1 MAINAQ
7 SIFAV
12 TQKRDGNGNFA
23 RRYEEYWRNRSS
35 QEANDIVVERQRT
48 TMIRIN
54 EAACS
59 AIEALSNNL
68 NAQNVEV
75 ESESTEKPMQEV
87 LSFSKDLCS
96 DKVGEL
102 NIIDLSEPAVTS
114 LMKKKF
120 KVSVYEELINSI
132 SLKPAQLTLYAENL
146 IDAMSKAAPS
156 ARALRK
162 ILKSHDTPNEID
174 PLLHADISYMEVTI
188 RYFAHMGIDLILLKA
203 LGIRSY
209 FETQKEHQLYT
220 LYMLNQ
226 LFLSHNDILEFG
238 WIENECCTT
247 GKTKWDGISFLVGD
261 QNVTT
266 TLVEFSGGLKQT
278 SNTKECKDVLKLYRN
293 LLKILESIPSN
304 IKKQAFCVR
313 FYDEWMHF
321 EHLVKINKDYIRNT
335 VVSFQC
341 PSNAR
346 LLVEYVKRIPM
357 IFAWKEAIVT
367 QALEFRQH

>member
-1 MAINAQ
+1 
-7 SIFAV
+7 
-12 TQKRDGNGNFA
+12 
-23 RRYEEYWRNRSS
+23 
-35 QEANDIVVERQRT
+35 
-48 TMIRIN
+48 MIRIN

-59 AIEALSNNL
+59 AIEALSSNL

-174 PLLHADISYMEVTI
+174 PLLHADISYMERTYGY
-188 RYFAHMGIDLILLKA
+188 RLDLIESPRNPLLFRNSERTSA
-203 LGIRSY
+203 VY
-209 FETQKEHQLYT
+209 FMT
-220 LYMLNQ
+220 YMLNQ

-247 GKTKWDGISFLVGD
+247 GKTKWDGILFLVGD

>member
-1 MAINAQ
+1 
-7 SIFAV
+7 
-12 TQKRDGNGNFA
+12 
-23 RRYEEYWRNRSS
+23 
-35 QEANDIVVERQRT
+35 
-48 TMIRIN
+48 MIRIN

-68 NAQNVEV
+68 NAQTVEV

-87 LSFSKDLCS
+87 LRISKDLCS

-102 NIIDLSEPAVTS
+102 DIIDLSEPTVNN
-114 LMKKKF
+114 LIKKKF
-120 KVSVYEELINSI
+120 KASEYEELINSI

-146 IDAMSKAAPS
+146 IEAMSAAAPS

-162 ILKSHDTPNEID
+162 ILKNCDTPNEID

-188 RYFAHMGIDLILLKA
+188 RYLLDLIESPRNPLLFRNSERTSA
-203 LGIRSY
+203 IYLI
-209 FETQKEHQLYT
+209 T
-220 LYMLNQ
+220 YMLNQ

-247 GKTKWDGISFLVGD
+247 GKTKWDGILFLVGD

-278 SNTKECKDVLKLYRN
+278 SNTKECKDILKLYRN
-293 LLKILESIPSN
+293 LLKIVESIPSSM
-304 IKKQAFCVR
+304 KKQAFCVR

-321 EHLVKINKDYIRNT
+321 EQLIKINEDYIRNT
-335 VVSFQC
+335 TVSFQC

-346 LLVEYVKRIPM
+346 LLVDYVKKVPM
-357 IFAWKEAIVT
+357 IFAWKEAVIT